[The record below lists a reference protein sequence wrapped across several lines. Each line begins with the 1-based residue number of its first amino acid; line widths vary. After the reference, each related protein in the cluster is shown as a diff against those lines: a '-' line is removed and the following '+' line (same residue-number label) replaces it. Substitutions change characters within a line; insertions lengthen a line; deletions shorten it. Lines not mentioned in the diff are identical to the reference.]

1 MNIVEH
7 NRSVEP
13 ADLPDD
19 YLHVVVFGP
28 GHGEAVLVRTADGRV
43 GVVDGCGGA
52 PVATRRGSPIFGLL
66 DALGEKRLLFA
77 CLTHPHRD
85 HFGGFAEMIK
95 KHLPEHLWWSG
106 TEERRFFLSY
116 IEYLKNVGRSTPVSA
131 STAPLAEDLRGVVDA
146 IGQLT
151 GKLPRGA
158 VRPRPKNLSDL
169 KRVLTHRSKDR
180 IDVWIDSILPSSTG
194 VLAAENDALKAATG
208 GSVAAQGIDPNRI
221 SAALLITWGTTRV
234 LLGGDALRGSVKSQ
248 EGWDG
253 LELPLE
259 KIHLLK
265 VPHHASVGA
274 YSDARWAE
282 MQPDL
287 AIVTCVQEASNRQ
300 PPRADMLQKL
310 LQKGSCV
317 ALTSRP
323 TWWSTERHPLTSQP
337 TPWHPSPATAP
348 SGNPAL
354 PVGATPASA
363 ANDHE
368 NAVVVRLDDKGTI
381 VQVQLHGAARELRIT
396 PAAVAAP

>member
-1 MNIVEH
+1 MNIVE
-7 NRSVEP
+7 RSGAVEP
-13 ADLPDD
+13 ADLPDN

-28 GHGEAVLVRTADGRV
+28 GHGEAVLVRMPDGRV

-52 PVATRRGSPIFGLL
+52 PAATRRGSPIFDLL
-66 DALGEKRLLFA
+66 DSLGEKRLLFA

-85 HFGGFAEMIK
+85 HFGGFAELIK
-95 KHLPEHLWWSG
+95 KHVPEHLWWSG
-106 TEERRFFLSY
+106 TQERRFFLSY
-116 IEYLKNVGRSTPVSA
+116 IDYLKNVGRSTPVSA

-151 GKLPRGA
+151 DKLPRGA
-158 VRPRPKNLSDL
+158 QRPRAKNLSDRKQIL
-169 KRVLTHRSKDR
+169 TYRMNGRV
-180 IDVWIDSILPSSTG
+180 DVCIDSILPSSTG
-194 VLAAENDALKAATG
+194 VLAAEKDALKAATG
-208 GSVAAQGIDPNRI
+208 ASTAARGIDPNRI

-234 LLGGDALRGSVKSQ
+234 LLGGDALRGSVEGH

-259 KIHLLK
+259 KIHVLK

-274 YSDARWAE
+274 HSDARWAE

-287 AIVTCVQEASNRQ
+287 AIVTCVQEAARRQ

-323 TWWSTERHPLTSQP
+323 TWWSTERHQLKSQP
-337 TPWHPSPATAP
+337 TPWGPSPAAAGP
-348 SGNPAL
+348 GNPAL
-354 PVGATPASA
+354 PGGAKPASA

-381 VQVQLHGAARELRIT
+381 VQVQLHGAARELRVT
-396 PAAVAAP
+396 LAAAAAP